1 MLRVSVSSVSLA
13 LLLTACGSERP
24 KAVYEQENFAQN
36 QTYSRSYPADYKVA
50 CDAGRRALLSQGYAI
65 DRMSGDTISGHK
77 NFIDLEGRNTQIT
90 FNVNCAPDSTG
101 PNQSQVFANAVQDSF
116 SLKKSST
123 AASVGVGILGSV
135 SLPFSSTDDALV
147 KTSSLTVTRAQFY
160 GGFFDLLQQ
169 YLAVSQLEQPEEVKK
184 PRSKPAAPPAPVPA
198 MVTPTVP
205 LTPENTGIVKP
216 AAEPA
221 PAPAAMP
228 APAPVPAPAPA
239 STPASAPKVEPAAPA
254 PKPEPTPPA
263 PEATPAPAPTA
274 APASP
279 AASEA
284 APIKPE
290 QPQPAAQPAAPATE
304 SAPAKPADTP
314 AQ

>member
-1 MLRVSVSSVSLA
+1 MLRVSVLSASLA

-77 NFIDLEGRNTQIT
+77 NFIDAEGRNTQIT

-101 PNQSQVFANAVQDSF
+101 PSQSQVFANAVQDSF

-123 AASVGVGILGSV
+123 AASVGVSILGSV
-135 SLPFSSTDDALV
+135 SLPISSTDDALV

-169 YLAVSQLEQPEEVKK
+169 YLAVSQLEQPETAVKK
-184 PRSKPAAPPAPVPA
+184 PRSKPASTPAPVPA
-198 MVTPTVP
+198 LVTPTVP

-221 PAPAAMP
+221 PASKPEPKPEPAAP
-228 APAPVPAPAPA
+228 
-239 STPASAPKVEPAAPA
+239 APKVEPAAPVA
-254 PKPEPTPPA
+254 PAAAPA
-263 PEATPAPAPTA
+263 PAAPAPAPAA
-274 APASP
+274 APAAP
-279 AASEA
+279 AAPDT
-284 APIKPE
+284 APKPD
-290 QPQPAAQPAAPATE
+290 QSQPAAQPAAPATDA
-304 SAPAKPADTP
+304 APAKPADVP